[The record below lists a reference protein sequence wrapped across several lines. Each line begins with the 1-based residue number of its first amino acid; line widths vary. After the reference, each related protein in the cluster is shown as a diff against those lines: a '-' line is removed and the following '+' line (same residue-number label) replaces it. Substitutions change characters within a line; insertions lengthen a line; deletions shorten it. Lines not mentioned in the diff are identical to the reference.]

1 MTTPP
6 QPSMTVSSTEM
17 IDTQILCTM
26 GQSPTH
32 NILYDEVSGK
42 IADLPGWGELSSQ
55 NVAESRR
62 SVATAGVPLSRYI
75 YSLGIPQIGTHASQL
90 VAFKYRSVSTFLN
103 AVEEA
108 SLYEITGGADMNG
121 VEIEEV
127 ITPFASLT
135 GSNGSEKVK
144 GIGPTAIAALIA
156 FSRTEVLV
164 KAAKDL
170 AAVLTVHDDD
180 DDNVNSSDTKN
191 VVIDGTINLPFHGMT
206 VVFTGSL
213 PGMSRTMAQNA
224 VKALGAKSTPHTV
237 SKSTSLVVDGDQEG
251 LSKKSQKAR
260 ELGIRVINYTE
271 FIRLIESDNNR

>member
-55 NVAESRR
+55 NVAESIR

-90 VAFKYRSVSTFLN
+90 VSFKYRSVSTFLK

-180 DDNVNSSDTKN
+180 SINSSDTKN
-191 VVIDGTINLPFHGMT
+191 DVIDGTINSPFHGMS

-237 SKSTSLVVDGDQEG
+237 SKSTSIVVEGDQEG